1 MSSNAKLAVW
11 ILALVIFVALPLQ
24 AQPRQGGGSPRG
36 MMRGVGGVEQI
47 LVFLAYDE
55 QMNLSDNQWV
65 ELREALRESHAKQ
78 REMQDQMRQAWS
90 LSRIPSQVQDDEGDR
105 EAMRKAMMDMRE
117 EMGQAIKE
125 MQEKVTVLL
134 DEDQAKIFEKH
145 LTKMQERRG
154 RR

>member
-1 MSSNAKLAVW
+1 
-11 ILALVIFVALPLQ
+11 
-24 AQPRQGGGSPRG
+24 
-36 MMRGVGGVEQI
+36 MRGVGGVEQI

-55 QMNLSDNQWV
+55 QINLSDNQWV

-90 LSRIPSQVQDDEGDR
+90 LSRIPSQVQDDEGSR

-134 DEDQAKIFEKH
+134 DEDQAKLFEKH